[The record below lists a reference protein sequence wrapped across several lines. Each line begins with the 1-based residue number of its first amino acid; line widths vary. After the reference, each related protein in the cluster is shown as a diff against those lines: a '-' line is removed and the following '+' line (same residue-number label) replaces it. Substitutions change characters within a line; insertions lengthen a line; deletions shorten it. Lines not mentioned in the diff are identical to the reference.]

1 MNTDIV
7 SYYKDRALEYEKI
20 YSKPERQ
27 DELKSATG
35 ILQEIF
41 AKKQVLEI
49 ACGTGYWTE
58 RIAAKVTS
66 ILATDINETVI
77 DVAKKKGLSSEQ
89 VSFEIADIYNFPA
102 HDKFESLFG
111 GFIWSHVLLQDLDK
125 FLSTVNTL
133 VKPGGTVVFMDN
145 NFVEE
150 SNHPV
155 TKIDEYGNS
164 FQTRKLEDNSTHLVL
179 KNFPT
184 EDFLRQKI
192 KDVAGEIRFYNLK
205 YYWIICY
212 TTKADNNNS

>member
-1 MNTDIV
+1 M
-7 SYYKDRALEYEKI
+7 
-20 YSKPERQ
+20 
-27 DELKSATG
+27 KSATG

-41 AKKQVLEI
+41 AEKQVLEI

-58 RIAAKVTS
+58 RIAARATS

-77 DVAKKKGLSSEQ
+77 DVAKKKGLSTKQ

-111 GFIWSHVLLQDLDK
+111 GFIWSHVLLQDLNK
-125 FLSTVNTL
+125 FLSTVNAL

-145 NFVEE
+145 NFVKE

-155 TKIDEYGNS
+155 AKIDEYDNS
-164 FQTRKLEDNSTHLVL
+164 FQTRKLVDNSTHLVL

-184 EDFLRQKI
+184 EEFIRQKI
-192 KDVAGEIRFYNLK
+192 KDIAGEICFFNMT
-205 YYWIICY
+205 YYWIVCF
-212 TTKADNNNS
+212 TTKTYQINFNDK